1 MKTSTKVLAGI
12 GVAVV
17 AAYITGYVIATV
29 RSNKGKRMLSVISD
43 EGYETARDI
52 LYPKNRGR
60 DKLRYGP
67 ILPE

>member
-17 AAYITGYVIATV
+17 AAYIAGYVIATV

-52 LYPKNRGR
+52 LYPKNGGR